1 MVDLTVE
8 LLVGLVVE
16 ADFVVVDTAVG
27 LLVAAVLVD
36 SAVGLRAAA
45 DLVFGLFLVP
55 VDC

>member
-36 SAVGLRAAA
+36 SAVGLLAAA
-45 DLVFGLFLVP
+45 DLVFGLFLVL